1 MVNFKL
7 NENVILAKKFS
18 SNGFE
23 TINKNEEIVVFKNK
37 FQATSKAK
45 YFTESKSSGNKV
57 VVPSKGNLYKDA
69 TNE

>member
-7 NENVILAKKFS
+7 NENGILTNKFS

-23 TINKNEEIVVFKNK
+23 PINKNNEIVVFKNK

-45 YFTESKSSGNKV
+45 YFTKSKSSGNKV